1 VSDKV
6 DAWVSD
12 NSCSAAAAE
21 SMIPTPCEVM
31 KMKTDLNNKE
41 A

>member
-1 VSDKV
+1 MSDKV

-12 NSCSAAAAE
+12 NSCGAAAAE

-31 KMKTDLNNKE
+31 KTDFNNKE
-41 A
+41 ADS